1 MVAFFFRPTTNV
13 ATLIAK
19 QHQKIIHS
27 QTLNANSDSHRAMSH
42 TGHNSDMYDP
52 MKTTQLHGEYIH
64 HHEIKKEKKNAT
76 AASIVARTDKQDMQ

>member
-1 MVAFFFRPTTNV
+1 M

-27 QTLNANSDSHRAMSH
+27 EALNANSDSHRAMSH